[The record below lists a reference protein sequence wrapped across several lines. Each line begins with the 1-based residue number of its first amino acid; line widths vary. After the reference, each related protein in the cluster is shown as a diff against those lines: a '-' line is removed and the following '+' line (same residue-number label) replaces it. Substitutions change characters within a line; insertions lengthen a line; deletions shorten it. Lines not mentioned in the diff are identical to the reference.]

1 MTTRSSLSRIAV
13 LAAGG
18 TPLLCVDT
26 CGLLDLQRGLLRDD
40 VSAASRRQGLQLVT
54 DIEAGRVISIITDQV
69 ATEFA
74 KNRALVVADAAKAL
88 AGLADQLAK
97 AELVAEV
104 FGVTPI
110 QPDLSHLDAHAGQAE
125 AIVDRWLEVSH
136 QIDERPELLRRAA
149 IRINLA
155 RTPAKQGKQ
164 NFKDCLITE
173 TFLDL
178 ITDMRNSG
186 ISSKAVFLSSNTDDY
201 AEGKGSSRMKIDLLQ
216 EFDAIQLDYA
226 VNAGQARH
234 TLGV

>member
-1 MTTRSSLSRIAV
+1 MTIRSSLSRIAV

-40 VSAASRRQGLQLVT
+40 ISVASRKDGLRLIS
-54 DIEAGRVISIITDQV
+54 DIETGRVISIITDQV

-74 KNRALVVADAAKAL
+74 DNRPLVVADASKAL
-88 AGLADQLAK
+88 VGFADRLTK

-104 FGVTPI
+104 FGVTPTR
-110 QPDLSHLDAHAGQAE
+110 PDLSHLDAHASQAE
-125 AIVDRWLEVSH
+125 AIVDRWLAASH
-136 QIDERPELLRRAA
+136 QIGEKPELFQRASV
-149 IRINLA
+149 RINMA
-155 RTPAKQGKQ
+155 RTPAKPGKQ

-178 ITDMRNSG
+178 ITDMRNG
-186 ISSKAVFLSSNTDDY
+186 GVTSKAAFLSSNTDDY
-201 AEGKGSSRMKIDLLQ
+201 AESKGTSRMKLDLRQ
-216 EFDAIQLDYA
+216 EFDAIQFDYA

-234 TLGV
+234 GLGL